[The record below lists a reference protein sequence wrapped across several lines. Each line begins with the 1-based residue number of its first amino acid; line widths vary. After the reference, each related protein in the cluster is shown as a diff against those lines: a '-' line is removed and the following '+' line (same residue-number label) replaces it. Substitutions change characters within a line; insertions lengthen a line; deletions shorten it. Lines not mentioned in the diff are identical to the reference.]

1 MPRWS
6 SGTSMTEFD
15 VAGVG
20 VWSKHFSSWEEF
32 CSVLAGNAAPES
44 SALKPG
50 TIPANE
56 RRRAP
61 LSVKMAVEVMDQACR
76 SADLDPA
83 GLATVFA
90 SVYGDIQITD
100 YMCRTLASAPRT
112 VSPTKF
118 HNSVHNASTGYWSMA
133 TQAHGP
139 ANAISAY
146 SWSASMALL
155 EGAIQTVEE
164 GIPVLV
170 TMQEMASLA
179 AFKPIYDTEQALST
193 AVVLVPSGY
202 CSSVLATVR
211 LGVSAVFHD
220 VPDLPATAGIDWS
233 DNFAAKMLPF
243 LQVLATP
250 GEAQLHMPLSVHSS
264 MSLDV
269 MVHGAAEHAGV

>member
-1 MPRWS
+1 
-6 SGTSMTEFD
+6 MTEFG

-20 VWSKHFSSWEEF
+20 VWHERFSSWEEF
-32 CSVLAGNAAPES
+32 CTVLAGGAGAEAS
-44 SALKPG
+44 VLKPE

-76 SADLDPA
+76 SAGLDPA

-100 YMCRTLASAPRT
+100 YMCRTLATAPRT

-146 SWSASMALL
+146 SCSASMALL
-155 EGAIQTVEE
+155 EGAIQAVEE

-170 TMQEMASLA
+170 AMQEMATLT

-193 AVVLVPSGY
+193 ALVLVPPDYRAST
-202 CSSVLATVR
+202 LATVR
-211 LGVSAVFHD
+211 LEASGVSRDF
-220 VPDLPATAGIDWS
+220 PELPTTSDIDWS
-233 DNFAAKMLPF
+233 DNFAARMLPL
-243 LQVLATP
+243 LQSLATP
-250 GEAQLHMPLSVHSS
+250 GVTQLSMPLSAGSS

-269 MVHGAAEHAGV
+269 TVHAAAEQVRA

>member
-1 MPRWS
+1 
-6 SGTSMTEFD
+6 MTEFD
-15 VAGVG
+15 VAGIG
-20 VWSKHFSSWEEF
+20 VWSKHFSGWEQF
-32 CSVLAGNAAPES
+32 CSVLAGDASPEAC
-44 SALKPG
+44 ALKPE

-76 SADLDPA
+76 SAGLEPA

-133 TQAHGP
+133 TQSHGP

-146 SWSASMALL
+146 SCSASMALL
-155 EGAIQTVEE
+155 EGAIQAVEE

-170 TMQEMASLA
+170 AMQEMASLT

-193 AVVLVPSGY
+193 ALVLVPPGHCPSAI
-202 CSSVLATVR
+202 ATVR
-211 LGVSAVFHD
+211 LAASDDARDF
-220 VPDLPATAGIDWS
+220 PDLPATSDIDWS

-250 GEAQLHMPLSVHSS
+250 GEAQLCMPLSAHSS

-269 MVHGAAEHAGV
+269 TVHGAAGQTRA